1 MSEGNK
7 GRRIQDLTSDER
19 PRERLMA
26 LGPQAL
32 SVPELIAILLGSG
45 TLTKSAIEV
54 GADLFLNEASQS
66 LKEMARFDASR
77 YMRISG
83 IGPAKAVTLIA
94 AFELARRKELEV
106 DDRTHVAGTKEA
118 YALFKPRLADLDHEE
133 AWAMFLNRSSRL
145 LRIERISRGTSK
157 NVLFD
162 VKAIT
167 RAALDVDADA
177 VICAHN
183 HPGGVCRASRED
195 IAITSQMQGALAL
208 FQIRLLDHL
217 ILTQTDYYS
226 MRSHGELND
235 L

>member
-1 MSEGNK
+1 MSEEK
-7 GRRIQDLTSDER
+7 RGRRIQDLTSDER

-26 LGPQAL
+26 QGPQAL

-54 GADLFLNEASQS
+54 GADLFLNEANHS
-66 LKEMARFDASR
+66 LKTMARFDASR

-106 DDRTHVAGTKEA
+106 DDRTRIASTREA
-118 YALFKPRLADLDHEE
+118 YALFRPRLADLDHEE

-145 LRIERISRGTSK
+145 LRLERISRGTSK
-157 NVLFD
+157 HVLFD
-162 VKAIT
+162 VKAIA
-167 RAALDVDADA
+167 RMALDLDADA
-177 VICAHN
+177 IICAHN
-183 HPGGVCRASRED
+183 HPGGVCRASRDD
-195 IAITSQMQGALAL
+195 IAITNQLQAALAL
-208 FQIRLLDHL
+208 FQVRLLDHL
-217 ILTQTDYYS
+217 VLTQTDYYS
-226 MRSHGELND
+226 MRSHGELSD